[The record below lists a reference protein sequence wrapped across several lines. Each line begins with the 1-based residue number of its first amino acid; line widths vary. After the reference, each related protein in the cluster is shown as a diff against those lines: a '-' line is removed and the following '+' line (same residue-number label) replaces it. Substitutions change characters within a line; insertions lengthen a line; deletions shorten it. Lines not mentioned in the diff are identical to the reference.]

1 MHFQLSQNMSLDLRS
16 PVEDGVDDDISS
28 TEQLCDDS
36 VESLEEFLPKI
47 HQKSNPSFI
56 MEEKIIQYLKQL
68 NLLFKTDPRKK
79 EFEYQ
84 YFLFVTLV
92 KNKKKQYLSF
102 QVLLRAHLLQ
112 KVSNQ
117 KLNK

>member
-79 EFEYQ
+79 EFEYYEKQ
-84 YFLFVTLV
+84 KKTIPQFLGSVEGSPAIKSIKSKT
-92 KNKKKQYLSF
+92 KQMILYK
-102 QVLLRAHLLQ
+102 QH
-112 KVSNQ
+112 
-117 KLNK
+117 